1 MDIDLFARCIKE
13 LILVNDKVYIP
24 GMGCFLA
31 ELMPASFSDK
41 GTTINPPY
49 RRLFFRVNQ
58 KDDEELLFNKL
69 AAELRVSI
77 KQVQIELPEFVEKL
91 CAELNKKKSIALP
104 ELGVLRATA
113 QNDYFFVANDDL
125 DIYSDGFGL
134 EPIFIKVSKKHESAI
149 EADCSVEEK
158 EVEED
163 VACEISSEVQVP
175 LGEVRKAEVEIPIEE
190 VKALA
195 EENVVSELVTKPAV
209 RRAWQDDDYYSSS
222 MKESNNGDVS
232 IMKSVI
238 IAVIISII
246 LFFVV
251 IYVFREDL
259 APFSEKVIGW
269 VDNILNDILYTDEEL
284 KLLGK

>member
-1 MDIDLFARCIKE
+1 MDINLFARCIKE
-13 LILVNDKVYIP
+13 LILVNDKVYVP

-69 AAELRVSI
+69 ATEVRLSV
-77 KQVQIELPEFVEKL
+77 KQVQIELQEFVEKL
-91 CAELNKKKSIALP
+91 CAELNKKKSIVLP
-104 ELGVLRATA
+104 ELGILRATA
-113 QNDYFFVANDDL
+113 QTDYFFVANDDL

-134 EPIFIKVSKKHESAI
+134 EPISIKVSKKQESAV
-149 EADCSVEEK
+149 EADDSDEEK
-158 EVEED
+158 EAEVE
-163 VACEISSEVQVP
+163 VASEVISEVQV
-175 LGEVRKAEVEIPIEE
+175 LVEE
-190 VKALA
+190 VKAVDVEVPV
-195 EENVVSELVTKPAV
+195 EEVKTAAPV

-222 MKESNNGDVS
+222 MEESNKGDVS

-238 IAVIISII
+238 IAIIISII

-251 IYVFREDL
+251 IYVFRDDL
-259 APFSEKVIGW
+259 APFSEKVISGI
-269 VDNILNDILYTDEEL
+269 DNILNDILYTDEEL